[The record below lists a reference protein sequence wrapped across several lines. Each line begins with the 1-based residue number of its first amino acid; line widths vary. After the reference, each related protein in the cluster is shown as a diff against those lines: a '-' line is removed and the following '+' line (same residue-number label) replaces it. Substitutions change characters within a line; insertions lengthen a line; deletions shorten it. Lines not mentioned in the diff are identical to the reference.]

1 MEMKLI
7 FKNRHTLY
15 AFLVVMLLLSAPVC
29 YALDKNSSFSEK
41 TLYTWSGP
49 SGENWNSPSNWTP
62 VGVPSAGDEVIILG
76 ASVVITDP
84 VTISS
89 LSIDNNTTL
98 TLNNSL
104 TLTGGMFWGNATITG
119 SDTGSLTLSN
129 SSVLNL
135 ETTSSHRVGGTITIN
150 LNGTTNWISGSIVQ
164 SGTTNVTINNNGV
177 FDMQGDF
184 TMGSFN
190 LIWGTFNNFGTF
202 RKSAGS
208 NNGFI
213 EAAMRLNN
221 NGLLEVLSG
230 TLQIRSGSFNTGS
243 EALHTG
249 TFEITTGA
257 SLRFIGGNHRFSETV
272 VLTGPQGAA
281 VQGDL
286 HINTNALLNIDG
298 QLDFKGSWFMSGGRL
313 TINQSNEFTN
323 LHASGNSFITLN
335 NELTISDS
343 LTLGQTTINGSDTGI
358 LQIPDTVGVTINGS
372 GLILGGNITLNLN
385 GNTTWIAGSITQ
397 TGTPNVVINNN
408 GLFDMQGDFTM
419 GSFNLIWGTFN
430 NFGTFRKSA
439 GSNNGFIEA
448 AMRLNNN
455 GLLEVLSGTLQI
467 RSGSFNTGSEALH
480 TGTFEITTGASLR
493 FIGGNHRFSETV
505 VLTGPQGAAVQGD
518 LHINTNALL
527 NIDGLLDF
535 KGSWFMSGGR
545 LTINQSNEF
554 TNLHASGNSFITLN
568 NELTIS
574 DSLTLGQTTING
586 SDTGILQIPDT
597 VGVTINGS
605 GLILGGNIT
614 LNLNGNTTWIAGSI
628 TQTGTPN
635 VVINNNGLFDMQ
647 GDFTMGSFNL
657 IWGTFNNFG
666 TFRKS
671 AGSNNGFIEAA
682 MRLNNNGLLE
692 VLSGTLQI
700 RSGSFN
706 TGSEALHTGTFEITT
721 GASLRFIGG
730 NHRFSETVVLT
741 GPQGAAV
748 QGDLHINT
756 NALLNIDG
764 LLDFKGSWFM
774 SGGRLTINQS
784 NEFTNLHASGNS
796 FITLNNELTISDS
809 LTLGQTTIN
818 GSDTGILQIPDT
830 VGVTING
837 SGLILGG
844 NITLNLNGNTTWIAG
859 SITQT
864 GTPNVVINNNGLFD
878 MQGDFTMGSFNL
890 IWGTFNNFGTFR
902 KSAGSNNGF
911 IEAAMRL
918 NNNGLLEVLSGTLQ
932 IRSGSFNT
940 GSEALHTGTFEITTG
955 ASLRF
960 IGGNHR
966 FSETVVL
973 TGPQG
978 AAVQGDLHINTNALL
993 NIDGQLDFKGS
1004 WFMSGGRL
1012 TLNQSNEFT
1021 NLHASGNSFITLNN
1035 ELTISDSL
1043 ILGQTTINGSDTGIL
1058 QIPDTVGVTIN
1069 GSGLILGGNITLNLN
1084 GNTTWIAGSI
1094 TQTGTPNVVI
1104 NNNGLFDMQ
1113 GDFTM
1118 GSFNLIWGT
1127 FNNFGTFRKSA
1138 GSNNGWVDAGM
1149 RLNNSGTL
1157 EVFSGTLIIRSGLFN
1172 LGIIQ
1177 EHSGKFIINQ
1187 GTTLN
1192 FNNGTHSLT
1201 ENGLITGSGTFT
1213 ISGGSFSNNGIVEPG
1228 NPIDTLFVAGN
1239 FPMSSSTAKLAV
1251 ELGGDQPGITH
1262 DQLVVSGAANLN
1274 GTVDVSLSTGFTPTP
1289 NQQFTILSAGSVT
1302 GTFQNITFPDLGPGN
1317 GFSAVY
1323 EANNVKLQYNGS
1335 EITPPTTY
1343 TWVGPATG
1351 GDWHTAANWTPAGV
1365 PGIND
1370 EAIIVAGTVVVND
1383 PVVVRNLN
1391 ISSNMFLNLNN
1402 SLTVSGSMLWG
1413 FATITGPET
1422 GILNIAEN
1430 AQLVLGAGF
1439 THSVGGTITINL
1451 NGTTIWTDG
1460 PIGQNQTTN
1469 VIINNTGIFEMQG
1482 NLSFGTFNA
1491 YWGTFNNSGVF
1502 RKSAGNGDGIIE
1514 TGIRLNNTGL
1524 IEILSGNLVIRSGL
1538 FNPGAETVHGSTIEI
1553 GDNSIL
1559 MFNGSIHRLP
1569 EGGVIS
1575 GPQGA
1580 AINGG
1585 IHVVSGANLIL
1596 DAPIDHQG
1604 GLLINGATFTINNP
1618 YTFPTLV
1625 ADGNASLLLNDDLT
1639 ITNIMNMGF
1648 GRIQG
1653 PATSALTIPAG
1664 AQLNIVSSNGLL
1676 LGDAI
1681 RLNLHGTTHWTSGN
1695 ISHAGGTDIVINNTG
1710 VFEMQGNHVLGSFN
1724 AYWGTFNNSGTF
1736 RKSAGDGD
1744 GYIESGIQL
1753 NNTGLIEILSGNLVI
1768 RSGLFN
1774 PGAETVHGSTI
1785 EIGDN
1790 SILKL
1795 YGAIH
1800 RLPEGGVISGPQGAA
1815 INGGIHVISNA
1826 NLILD
1831 APLDHQGE
1839 LLINSSS
1846 FTINKPYTFPTLV
1859 ADGNSF
1865 LFLNDE
1871 LTITNTMTMGFG
1883 RIQGPATS
1891 ALTIP
1896 AGAQLNI
1903 VSSNGLLLGEAIRLN
1918 LHGTTHWTSGNI
1930 SHAGG
1935 TDIVINNTGVFEMQG
1950 NHVLGSFNAYWG
1962 TFNNS
1967 GTFRKSA
1974 GDGDG
1979 YIETGIR
1986 LNNTGLIEILSGNLI
2001 IRSGI
2006 FNEGTVTQHT
2016 GSILIFDDAELTIL
2030 GGAHNL
2036 AETGI
2041 ITGNGT
2047 LNLTGGTFT
2056 NNGTFMPGDPIG
2068 LFNVNGAFPMSS
2080 STAKMAVELGGDQP
2094 GITHDLLVVS
2104 ANALLNGSLGISLLP
2119 GFFPEPQQEFTVFK
2133 AATITGT
2140 FENITFPD
2148 LGPNN
2153 VFVVEYSDTTVII
2166 RFDGEVLSAPIAVDD
2181 NVTTEFNTAVIINAL
2196 ENDLSPNGDPLTVIS
2211 ITQPQNGISEIT
2223 IGNTITYTPG
2233 SNFSGEDSFTY
2244 TISNSLN
2251 ETSTASIFVTVNEQV
2266 FEPVPPIAVN
2276 DVATTPANISVD
2288 IDVLDNDSDPQD
2300 FAITITDITQP
2311 VDGSVQ
2317 LLQQDDIQII
2327 RYTPDQDFSGEDQF
2341 TYTIISTLGLTAS
2354 AFVFVTV
2361 LPATEENQA
2370 PVALDDAATTVMEL
2384 PVVIDV
2390 LANDTDPD
2398 GDLLSILGFEAT
2410 GQAGGQ
2416 IALTIDQK
2424 LQYTPNAGFTGTD
2437 GFRYSITDG
2446 RDGVDTAFVSVE
2458 VFPIRF
2464 EVILT
2469 GAPGTRAMVIDSDGS
2484 MAGFRV
2490 SNSGAM
2496 QAFYHNNSGETFFNT
2511 GNSDAQIYAI
2521 SQGKMAG
2528 VVQLNDTTAMAHTFQ
2543 SDGTSLQIGS
2553 LDGNFSLA
2561 YGINTSGTL
2570 TGVSRDPQG
2579 RYRIFAHE
2587 DGQGMEDV
2595 TPQGFE
2601 SGTGFSINASG
2612 QIAGVVEDVS
2622 GVERAL
2628 IAGTVSQENNS
2639 RAYSINNQGAAVGSV
2654 LQNSKVEAVLW
2665 NSPTQIQVLPAAN
2678 FTFSEAYSISDAGW
2692 IAGTAGPDPF
2702 VGSTKSHPARFSRPG
2717 LPLLKSTSQST
2728 SFITGQQA
2736 VVWISGSFF
2745 NLNELIDPSL
2755 GWTLLEAA
2763 AINSAGQ
2770 IAGTG
2775 MHLGEMKAFV
2785 LNPVNEAPPVA
2796 KDFAETIT
2804 KESELLIDL
2813 SLMNSGQIKIVHAG
2827 LPSNGSVTIEDR
2839 NQLKYIPAPGFTGT
2853 DHFRYALSNGRSAS
2867 YGNISIKVEEQT
2879 VNLSLEPLSQNYPN
2893 PFTLKTTIKI
2903 YHVLDGELLLEVYN
2917 LMGQKV
2923 KTVHSGWLDA
2933 GEYTFTI
2940 DAAGMGSG
2948 TYLYRLTGQSGIQA
2962 RRMTIVK

>member
-1 MEMKLI
+1 MQIRHKKKVVIQDLSTIMKI
-7 FKNRHTLY
+7 FRVATSCIRWTLMLFFGVNCH
-15 AFLVVMLLLSAPVC
+15 AFANAGNQNILSDPNYQLTRENLAP
-29 YALDKNSSFSEK
+29 ASNKASF
-41 TLYTWSGP
+41 TWSGP
-49 SGENWNSPSNWTP
+49 SSGGSWHDAINWTP
-62 VGVPSAGDEVIILG
+62 NGVPGAGDDVFITSGTVII
-76 ASVVITDP
+76 SSP
-84 VTISS
+84 VTISTLNFS
-89 LSIDNNTTL
+89 NSILTINTTL
-98 TLNNSL
+98 TI
-104 TLTGGMFWGNATITG
+104 TNAFIW
-119 SDTGSLTLSN
+119 N
-129 SSVLNL
+129 A
-135 ETTSSHRVGGTITIN
+135 GT
-150 LNGTTNWISGSIVQ
+150 LNG
-164 SGTTNVTINNNGV
+164 
-177 FDMQGDF
+177 
-184 TMGSFN
+184 
-190 LIWGTFNNFGTF
+190 
-202 RKSAGS
+202 
-208 NNGFI
+208 
-213 EAAMRLNN
+213 
-221 NGLLEVLSG
+221 SG
-230 TLQIRSGSFNTGS
+230 TLELPSASNWIIQSASGKT
-243 EALHTG
+243 
-249 TFEITTGA
+249 
-257 SLRFIGGNHRFSETV
+257 
-272 VLTGPQGAA
+272 LTQS
-281 VQGDL
+281 
-286 HINTNALLNIDG
+286 LNINN
-298 QLDFKGSWFMSGGRL
+298 SG
-313 TINQSNEFTN
+313 T
-323 LHASGNSFITLN
+323 A
-335 NELTISDS
+335 
-343 LTLGQTTINGSDTGI
+343 
-358 LQIPDTVGVTINGS
+358 
-372 GLILGGNITLNLN
+372 
-385 GNTTWIAGSITQ
+385 TWTAGSITQ
-397 TGTPNVVINNN
+397 FEHTGTIQNTGVFDIQGDNLTFGVHFGNITGLFLNTGTLRRSVGTGNVTFERSSHLSNKGTFELLSGRLVIGSGGSGSPITVEHTGDFIVATEAILEFGGGLQTVNGNNVFLDTKGDGAKGIVAVTGSSIVTVEGNQQFDGIVQVTNATLTLNGAVGSSGDFIVNSGAVNINGTMEITGDFTWNGGALQGSGNINISKDSKWLWATTSKTLAGALNINNSGTATWTAGNVSQFTHTGTLHNLGVFDIQGDNLFYGDHFGNISGLFLNTGTLRRSVGTGNVTFQRSSHLSNKGIFELLSGRLIIGSGGSGSPITVEHTGDFIVATDAILEFGGGLHTVNGNDVFQDTNGGGTKGIVALTGSSIVTVEGNQQFDGIVQVTNATLTLNGTVGSSGDFIVNSGAANINGTMEITGDFTWNGGALQGSGNINISKDSKWLWATTSKTLAGALNINNSGTATWTAGNISQFTHTGTLHNLGVFDIQGDNLFYGDHFGNISGLFLNTGTLRRSVGTGNVTFQRSSHLSNKGTFELLLGRLIIGSGGSGSPITVEHTGDFIVATEAILEFGGGLHTVNGNDVFQDTNGGGTKGIVAVTGSSILTVEGNQQFDGIVQVTNATLTLNGTVGSSGDFIVNSGAANINGTMEITGDFTWNGGALQGSGNINISKDSKWLWATTSKTLAGALNINNSGTATWTAGNVSQFTHTGTLHNLGVFDIQGDNLFYGDHFGNISGLFLNTGTFRRSVGTGNVTFQRSSHLSNNGAFELLSGNLIIGSGGSGSTVTVEQN
-408 GLFDMQGDFTM
+408 GLFDIAAVLSFNA
-419 GSFNLIWGTFN
+419 GSFRFSE
-430 NFGTFRKSA
+430 SA
-439 GSNNGFIEA
+439 IIKGSGE
-448 AMRLNNN
+448 
-455 GLLEVLSGTLQI
+455 LQ
-467 RSGSFNTGSEALH
+467 L
-480 TGTFEITTGASLR
+480 TGAS
-493 FIGGNHRFSETV
+493 V
-505 VLTGPQGAAVQGD
+505 
-518 LHINTNALL
+518 IN
-527 NIDGLLDF
+527 D
-535 KGSWFMSGGR
+535 
-545 LTINQSNEF
+545 
-554 TNLHASGNSFITLN
+554 
-568 NELTIS
+568 
-574 DSLTLGQTTING
+574 
-586 SDTGILQIPDT
+586 
-597 VGVTINGS
+597 
-605 GLILGGNIT
+605 
-614 LNLNGNTTWIAGSI
+614 GSI
-628 TQTGTPN
+628 SP
-635 VVINNNGLFDMQ
+635 
-647 GDFTMGSFNL
+647 GDP
-657 IWGTFNNFG
+657 
-666 TFRKS
+666 
-671 AGSNNGFIEAA
+671 
-682 MRLNNNGLLE
+682 
-692 VLSGTLQI
+692 VGTL
-700 RSGSFN
+700 
-706 TGSEALHTGTFEITT
+706 
-721 GASLRFIGG
+721 
-730 NHRFSETVVLT
+730 TVT
-741 GPQGAAV
+741 
-748 QGDLHINT
+748 
-756 NALLNIDG
+756 
-764 LLDFKGSWFM
+764 
-774 SGGRLTINQS
+774 
-784 NEFTNLHASGNS
+784 
-796 FITLNNELTISDS
+796 
-809 LTLGQTTIN
+809 
-818 GSDTGILQIPDT
+818 
-830 VGVTING
+830 
-837 SGLILGG
+837 
-844 NITLNLNGNTTWIAG
+844 
-859 SITQT
+859 
-864 GTPNVVINNNGLFD
+864 
-878 MQGDFTMGSFNL
+878 
-890 IWGTFNNFGTFR
+890 
-902 KSAGSNNGF
+902 
-911 IEAAMRL
+911 
-918 NNNGLLEVLSGTLQ
+918 
-932 IRSGSFNT
+932 
-940 GSEALHTGTFEITTG
+940 
-955 ASLRF
+955 
-960 IGGNHR
+960 
-966 FSETVVL
+966 
-973 TGPQG
+973 
-978 AAVQGDLHINTNALL
+978 
-993 NIDGQLDFKGS
+993 
-1004 WFMSGGRL
+1004 
-1012 TLNQSNEFT
+1012 
-1021 NLHASGNSFITLNN
+1021 
-1035 ELTISDSL
+1035 
-1043 ILGQTTINGSDTGIL
+1043 
-1058 QIPDTVGVTIN
+1058 
-1069 GSGLILGGNITLNLN
+1069 
-1084 GNTTWIAGSI
+1084 
-1094 TQTGTPNVVI
+1094 
-1104 NNNGLFDMQ
+1104 
-1113 GDFTM
+1113 
-1118 GSFNLIWGT
+1118 
-1127 FNNFGTFRKSA
+1127 
-1138 GSNNGWVDAGM
+1138 
-1149 RLNNSGTL
+1149 
-1157 EVFSGTLIIRSGLFN
+1157 
-1172 LGIIQ
+1172 
-1177 EHSGKFIINQ
+1177 
-1187 GTTLN
+1187 
-1192 FNNGTHSLT
+1192 
-1201 ENGLITGSGTFT
+1201 
-1213 ISGGSFSNNGIVEPG
+1213 
-1228 NPIDTLFVAGN
+1228 GN
-1239 FPMSSSTAKLAV
+1239 FPMSSTSAKLSV
-1251 ELGGDQPGITH
+1251 QLGGDQPGVTH
-1262 DQLVVSGAANLN
+1262 DQLVVNGAATLN
-1274 GTVDVSLSTGFTPTP
+1274 GTVDVSLTTGFTPTP
-1289 NQQFTILSAGSVT
+1289 NQQFTILTAGSVT
-1302 GTFQNITFPDLGPGN
+1302 GTFQNITFPNLGAGN

-1323 EANNVKLQYNGS
+1323 EANSVKLQYNGS
-1335 EITPPTTY
+1335 VITPPTTY
-1343 TWVGPATG
+1343 TWAGPAN
-1351 GDWHTAANWTPAGV
+1351 GDWHTAANWTPVGV

-1370 EAIIVAGTVVVND
+1370 EAIIVSGTVVVND

-1402 SLTVSGSMLWG
+1402 SLTVSESMLWG

-1559 MFNGSIHRLP
+1559 KLFGAIHRLP

-1596 DAPIDHQG
+1596 DAPLDHKG
-1604 GLLINGATFTINNP
+1604 ELLINSSSFTINKP

-1625 ADGNASLLLNDDLT
+1625 ADGNSFLFLNDELT
-1639 ITNIMNMGF
+1639 ITNTMNMGF

-1653 PATSALTIPAG
+1653 PATSALTIPVG
-1664 AQLNIVSSNGLL
+1664 AKLNIGSSNGLL
-1676 LGDAI
+1676 LGNAI

-1795 YGAIH
+1795 FGAIH

-1815 INGGIHVISNA
+1815 INGGIHVVSGA

-1831 APLDHQGE
+1831 APIDHQGG
-1839 LLINSSS
+1839 LLINGAT
-1846 FTINKPYTFPTLV
+1846 FTINNPYTFPTLV
-1859 ADGNSF
+1859 ADGNAS
-1865 LFLNDE
+1865 LLLNDD
-1871 LTITNTMTMGFG
+1871 LTITNTMNMGFG

-1896 AGAQLNI
+1896 VGAKLNI
-1903 VSSNGLLLGEAIRLN
+1903 GSSNGLLLGNAIRLN

-1974 GDGDG
+1974 GNGDG
-1979 YIETGIR
+1979 IIETGIR
-1986 LNNTGLIEILSGNLI
+1986 LNNTGLIEILSGNLN
-2001 IRSGI
+2001 IRSGS
-2006 FNEGTVTQHT
+2006 FNAGTITQHT
-2016 GSILIFDDAELTIL
+2016 GTIFISENAALTIS

-2094 GITHDLLVVS
+2094 GFTHDLLVVS

-2119 GFFPEPQQEFTVFK
+2119 GFFPESQQEFTVFK

-2140 FENITFPD
+2140 FENITFPN

-2153 VFVVEYSDTTVII
+2153 VFVAEYSDTTVII

-2196 ENDLSPNGDPLTVIS
+2196 ENDLSPNGDPLTAIS

-2223 IGNTITYTPG
+2223 EGNTITYTPG

-2300 FAITITDITQP
+2300 FAITITEVTQP

-2317 LLQQDDIQII
+2317 LLQQGEIQLI

-2341 TYTIISTLGLTAS
+2341 SYTITNTAGLTAT
-2354 AFVFVTV
+2354 AFVVVTV
-2361 LPATEENQA
+2361 TPVSIENSP
-2370 PVALDDAATTVMEL
+2370 PVALDDVATTVMEL
-2384 PVVIDV
+2384 PIVIDV

-2398 GDLLSILGFEAT
+2398 GDPLSILGFEAT

-2424 LQYTPNAGFTGTD
+2424 LQYTPNPGFTGTD

-2469 GAPGTRAMVIDSDGS
+2469 GGPGTRAMAIDSDGS

-2490 SNSGAM
+2490 SDSGAM

-2528 VVQLNDTTAMAHTFQ
+2528 VVQLNDTTALAHTFLT
-2543 SDGTSLQIGS
+2543 DGTFQPVGS
-2553 LDGNFSLA
+2553 LGGNFSLA
-2561 YGINTSGTL
+2561 YGINASGTL

-2587 DGQGMEDV
+2587 DGQGMEDI
-2595 TPQGFE
+2595 TPQGFAG
-2601 SGTGFSINASG
+2601 GTGFSINTSG
-2612 QIAGVVEDVS
+2612 QIAGVVEDAS
-2622 GVERAL
+2622 GLERAL
-2628 IAGTVSQENNS
+2628 IAGTVIQEANT

-2665 NSPTQIQVLPAAN
+2665 NSATQFQLLPAAS

-2702 VGSTKSHPARFSRPG
+2702 AGGTKSHPARFSRPG
-2717 LPLLKSTSQST
+2717 MPVLKSTSQT
-2728 SFITGQQA
+2728 VSFINGQQA
-2736 VVWISGSFF
+2736 VVWISGSLF

-2775 MHLGEMKAFV
+2775 MHQGEMKAFV

-2796 KDFAETIT
+2796 NDFAETIT

-2813 SLMNSGQIKIVHAG
+2813 SGMNTGQVKIVHAG
-2827 LPSNGSVTIEDR
+2827 LASNGSVTIEGG
-2839 NQLKYIPAPGFTGT
+2839 NQLKYIPTPGFTGT

-2867 YGNISIKVEEQT
+2867 YGNISIEVKEQAA
-2879 VNLSLEPLSQNYPN
+2879 NPSLEPLPQNYPN
-2893 PFTLKTTIKI
+2893 PFTLQTTIKT
-2903 YHVLDGELLLEVYN
+2903 YHVLDGELLLEVFD

-2923 KTVHSGWLDA
+2923 KTVHSGWLEA
-2933 GEYTFTI
+2933 GEYSFTI

-2948 TYLYRLTGQSGIQA
+2948 TYLYRLTGQSGIQT